1 VGIFT
6 AIHRS
11 AFGSL
16 AAVATCWLAM
26 LPAHAQPVAA
36 LSGRVSS
43 QREPAMEGVLV
54 SAKRD
59 GSNKTVTVVTHADGR
74 YSFPSDR
81 LEPGRYAV
89 SVRAV
94 KYVLADRNRH
104 VEIAAGKSAQL
115 DLELRDANPL
125 ELALQLT
132 DPEWLASWPLDD
144 RTKWDLFRDCS
155 RCHTLRRPS
164 MSTYDAEELGWVMM
178 RMVYSAGSTPMRYQ
192 LPASGVPHWGRADG
206 GVPSALQKRQAEAVA
221 SINLHEGTW
230 SYELK
235 TMPRP
240 KGKETEVI
248 NTTWDLPATARPHDT
263 RIAADGTIWFNH
275 FNDNALGRLDPKTGE
290 VKEWRWPYRAAE
302 GSFQPTGAR
311 TLMGPDQRG
320 RWYIGNQAQGGVVVF
335 DPKTEQ
341 FEFHDPPGGGEMI
354 DVSGARVD
362 GKAWRAAAAPVAG
375 GAVYQIDL
383 ETWQHQEIKGTRE
396 KPLYAYDIAADSH
409 NNVYGSAR
417 GAPYVWRV
425 DAKTHEVQ
433 YFDIPA
439 EPRGAGSFGTGM
451 RRGIVDS
458 KDRLWWGG
466 FDGGFIGMLDPSK
479 PTGRQMK
486 LYAVPFPYFFPY
498 DAHYDEQGYTWT
510 GGIYADRVARLN
522 VDSGEWNFYLLPFE
536 ANIRDIN
543 LRPAARGGLSG
554 LWLGHTHEAR
564 ITLVEPLA
572 R

>member
-192 LPASGVPHWGRADG
+192 LPASGVPHWGR
-206 GVPSALQKRQAEAVA
+206 
-221 SINLHEGTW
+221 
-230 SYELK
+230 
-235 TMPRP
+235 
-240 KGKETEVI
+240 
-248 NTTWDLPATARPHDT
+248 
-263 RIAADGTIWFNH
+263 
-275 FNDNALGRLDPKTGE
+275 
-290 VKEWRWPYRAAE
+290 
-302 GSFQPTGAR
+302 
-311 TLMGPDQRG
+311 
-320 RWYIGNQAQGGVVVF
+320 
-335 DPKTEQ
+335 
-341 FEFHDPPGGGEMI
+341 GGGR
-354 DVSGARVD
+354 G
-362 GKAWRAAAAPVAG
+362 PAG
-375 GAVYQIDL
+375 LQ
-383 ETWQHQEIKGTRE
+383 
-396 KPLYAYDIAADSH
+396 
-409 NNVYGSAR
+409 
-417 GAPYVWRV
+417 
-425 DAKTHEVQ
+425 
-433 YFDIPA
+433 
-439 EPRGAGSFGTGM
+439 
-451 RRGIVDS
+451 
-458 KDRLWWGG
+458 
-466 FDGGFIGMLDPSK
+466 
-479 PTGRQMK
+479 
-486 LYAVPFPYFFPY
+486 
-498 DAHYDEQGYTWT
+498 
-510 GGIYADRVARLN
+510 
-522 VDSGEWNFYLLPFE
+522 
-536 ANIRDIN
+536 
-543 LRPAARGGLSG
+543 
-554 LWLGHTHEAR
+554 
-564 ITLVEPLA
+564 
-572 R
+572 